1 MPHISTVLLSIKGE
15 ARKTN
20 LSVSD
25 ENEIN
30 IEIIQ
35 KYFKKK
41 ELPEL
46 VASYEYDNKVLF
58 IFGYKKGKKGTE
70 NKTELPE
77 PYSELV
83 LFGDAILIV
92 SINNKWNIPIPF
104 TVEQWTTFVN
114 GTTKDE
120 IEENE
125 LEEDDD
131 EDEQEEQED
140 AEEEAETDD
149 FEEDDLEKTSIIEE
163 EEIDET
169 PVLVKRKK
177 APVYTKVDPNS
188 VKEEIS
194 IQSDPETNKLRTLC
208 LNNLSFLEKNFS
220 KEDIRSLEKSM
231 FEVAYNYA
239 QTNYIPR
246 SWKSP
251 QFQEVYRQIVRAIFS
266 NLHPE
271 SPVKN
276 SRLISRVLEGEF
288 GLSSIPSMSAYEMFP
303 ENWFALKDKLLQRE
317 QKILEGNKSRAT
329 DQFKCRRCQK
339 RECTYYE
346 LQTRSA
352 DEPMTIF
359 ITCLNCGKEWRQGG

>member
-1 MPHISTVLLSIKGE
+1 MPNLSTVLLSIKGE

-20 LSVSD
+20 LVLSQ
-25 ENEIN
+25 ENELN
-30 IEIIQ
+30 IEILQ

-41 ELPEL
+41 ETPEL
-46 VASYEYDNKVLF
+46 IASYEYDNKVLF

-77 PYSELV
+77 PYSETPF
-83 LFGDAILIV
+83 FGDAIVLV
-92 SINNKWNIPIPF
+92 SINNKWSTPIPF
-104 TVEQWTTFVN
+104 TLEQWMTFVN
-114 GTTKDE
+114 GTHKDE
-120 IEENE
+120 VENEVEDEEDEEEQEEE
-125 LEEDDD
+125 LEE
-131 EDEQEEQED
+131 QEEEG
-140 AEEEAETDD
+140 EPDD
-149 FEEDDLEKTSIIEE
+149 FEEDDLEKTSIIDE
-163 EEIDET
+163 EEIEET
-169 PVLVKRKK
+169 PILVKKK
-177 APVYTKVDPNS
+177 KLPVYTKVDPNS
-188 VKEEIS
+188 IKEEIN
-194 IQSDPETNKLRTLC
+194 IQSEPETNKLRTLC
-208 LNNLSFLEKNFS
+208 LNNLNFLEKHFS
-220 KEDIRSLEKSM
+220 KDDIRSLERSI

-246 SWKSP
+246 SWKSQ
-251 QFQEVYRQIVRAIFS
+251 QFQEVYRQIVRAVFS

-276 SRLISRVLEGEF
+276 SRLINRVIEGEF
-288 GLSSIPSMSAYEMFP
+288 TLSSIPSMSAYEMFP